1 MDKHYGK
8 NLKSHSERIDIL
20 IHDLDKLKS
29 REELVSIQNE
39 FNLKIEIHEQQLKKL
54 KDLFEL
60 KQKETEESFI
70 KSFND
75 IRQIVL

>member
-1 MDKHYGK
+1 MDMDKHYGK

-39 FNLKIEIHEQQLKKL
+39 FNLKIEIHE
-54 KDLFEL
+54 
-60 KQKETEESFI
+60 
-70 KSFND
+70 
-75 IRQIVL
+75 